1 VLQGD
6 RVVNLRVMMDPR
18 AINREETLGNLPLKT
33 SGGQTVRLNQ
43 VADVKEEPG
52 QLELERDDLR
62 QYVAVTG
69 ELEGGDLGGVIEDI
83 KAKLSGDSRFPPGVI
98 EFGGL
103 YQQQQES
110 FHNLLIVMVMAV
122 LLIFTVLVLEFRS
135 FLEPVAIILGSLLA
149 LIGTIAALYITGT
162 SENIISRL
170 GAIIGVGIV
179 AKNGI
184 LMLDYVEHLLAGGLT
199 MEEALVQS
207 GRRRLRPVLMT
218 SMAAA
223 LGMLPL
229 AYGIG
234 SGADMLR
241 PLAISVIG
249 ALCIS
254 VALSLVATPTVY
266 YLMYRL
272 THRASQRVP
281 VRAEEV
287 GVG

>member
-1 VLQGD
+1 MHYNGFPAAEINGGPAPGVSSGEAQDAITSVLNTHLPRSMSFEWTELAYQQVVSGNTMLLVFPLCVLLVYVVLAAQYESWTMPLSVILIVPMTLLSALAGVWLTGGDNNVFTQISFLVLAALACKNAILIVEFARQREHEGED
-6 RVVNLRVMMDPR
+6 RVTAILDACRV
-18 AINREETLGNLPLKT
+18 
-33 SGGQTVRLNQ
+33 
-43 VADVKEEPG
+43 
-52 QLELERDDLR
+52 
-62 QYVAVTG
+62 
-69 ELEGGDLGGVIEDI
+69 
-83 KAKLSGDSRFPPGVI
+83 
-98 EFGGL
+98 
-103 YQQQQES
+103 
-110 FHNLLIVMVMAV
+110 
-122 LLIFTVLVLEFRS
+122 
-135 FLEPVAIILGSLLA
+135 
-149 LIGTIAALYITGT
+149 
-162 SENIISRL
+162 
-170 GAIIGVGIV
+170 
-179 AKNGI
+179 
-184 LMLDYVEHLLAGGLT
+184 
-199 MEEALVQS
+199 
-207 GRRRLRPVLMT
+207 RLRPVLMT